1 MKNEQSTLW
10 GLCCFS
16 MLEIQGDLYTF
27 GGEKRPFFNEPEKTR
42 TIFKLSCKNRVCKWS
57 QFMWMPKAVERSHLV
72 AIPAPDSFCN

>member
-16 MLEIQGDLYTF
+16 MLEIHGDLYTF
-27 GGEKRPFFNEPEKTR
+27 GGEKGRDEKTQ
-42 TIFKLSCKNRVCKWS
+42 TIFKLSCENRVCKWS
-57 QFMWMPKAVERSHLV
+57 QFMWNEKAVERSHLV